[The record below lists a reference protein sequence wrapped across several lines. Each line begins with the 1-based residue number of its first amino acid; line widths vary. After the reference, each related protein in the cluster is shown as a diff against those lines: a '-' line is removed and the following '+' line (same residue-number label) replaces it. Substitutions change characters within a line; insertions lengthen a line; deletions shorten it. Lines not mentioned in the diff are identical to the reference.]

1 MARKLPY
8 IATAVVFALTACGDS
23 GSDSSTTETDT
34 PATTEAA
41 AEKSAMDKATE
52 MATKAVEALK
62 LDASSLDS
70 FKSSLASM
78 QGSLSADDQ
87 SKLMET
93 LGGMVANDTGT
104 DTGDSGGGLL
114 DKAKKVASDV
124 ASGKSMEEQL
134 YEAVGDKLDGLT
146 FEEILKMAG

>member
-1 MARKLPY
+1 MARTLPY
-8 IATAVVFALTACGDS
+8 LATAVVFALSACGDS
-23 GSDSSTTETDT
+23 GSDNSTTDT
-34 PATTEAA
+34 TAPAATEAA
-41 AEKSAMDKATE
+41 AEKSTMDKATE

-78 QGSLSADDQ
+78 QGSLSADDR

-93 LGGMVANDTGT
+93 LGGMIAKDT
-104 DTGDSGGGLL
+104 DTGSSDSGGGLL
-114 DKAKKVASDV
+114 DKAKKMASDV

-146 FEEILKMAG
+146 FEDILKMAG